1 MPPET
6 EKLNT
11 TPPSLCDVSEDILE
25 RIVWFLDPPSIFSL
39 VTSSKAFL
47 PHGSR
52 LLKAS
57 MTRRLDGVLA
67 SITAPS
73 DRPPM
78 EASYRRP
85 FAVQDLFPD
94 EERDLDFDASGRPQV
109 LLSGSAVVQSVRQDS
124 SSDKTWEDS
133 DIDIFCTWEAAPM
146 IRRRLID
153 RCGLICSGID
163 NYYMQQD
170 CDLAGDLEGTGR
182 SVIHHVE
189 SYSSRPTREA
199 EYPKY
204 KDWAVDADYQRTPF
218 NGEEYLKL
226 TKDRGA
232 DILEREKDWRG
243 CPIGIPGGSLD
254 GDFLYDYNL
263 RDKKFVQLIIGT
275 QQHKDARTLLTTFD
289 LKICKCAFNG
299 RGFIIPAPA
308 DTFAG
313 RTVITPARHD
323 IMEQFVESFGRLVD
337 NVENYDENVDYLDL
351 NEILIGMSEK
361 SWKGVGLGP
370 YEGSGSWGEWHE
382 FQRRYMFCQRL
393 FQRLKKYH
401 RRGIEIINAPNLALV
416 LAEKFPYLEVMR

>member
-6 EKLNT
+6 KKLNA
-11 TPPSLCDVSEDILE
+11 TPPSLCDLSEDILQ
-25 RIVWFLDPPSIFSL
+25 RIVSFLDPPSVFSM
-39 VTSSKAFL
+39 VTSSKALFR

-94 EERDLDFDASGRPQV
+94 DERDLDFDASGRPQV
-109 LLSGSAVVQSVRQDS
+109 LLSGSAVVQSVL
-124 SSDKTWEDS
+124 DKTWEGS

-146 IRRRLID
+146 IRRRLFD
-153 RCGLICSGID
+153 RCGLICSGVD
-163 NYYMQQD
+163 NDYMQQD
-170 CDLAGDLEGTGR
+170 RDLAGDLEGTTR

-204 KDWAVDADYQRTPF
+204 KDWAIDAEYKRKPF
-218 NGEEYLKL
+218 IGEEYLKL
-226 TKDRGA
+226 TKEWGA
-232 DILEREKDWRG
+232 YVLERKDWRG
-243 CPIGIPGGSLD
+243 SPIGIPGGSLD

-275 QQHKDARTLLTTFD
+275 QQHKDARNLLTTFD
-289 LKICKCAFNG
+289 LEICKCAFNG

-308 DTFAG
+308 NTFAA
-313 RTVITPARHD
+313 RTIITPARHD
-323 IMEQFVESFGRLVD
+323 IIKQFALSVSRLVKFAEEGD
-337 NVENYDENVDYLDL
+337 SYLHR
-351 NEILIGMSEK
+351 ILFGMTKK

-370 YEGSGSWGEWHE
+370 FEGDRPWGE
-382 FQRRYMFCQRL
+382 FSRRYMFCQRL

-401 RRGIEIINAPNLALV
+401 RRGIEIINAPDDALT
-416 LAEKFPYLEVMR
+416 LAETFPSLDVMR